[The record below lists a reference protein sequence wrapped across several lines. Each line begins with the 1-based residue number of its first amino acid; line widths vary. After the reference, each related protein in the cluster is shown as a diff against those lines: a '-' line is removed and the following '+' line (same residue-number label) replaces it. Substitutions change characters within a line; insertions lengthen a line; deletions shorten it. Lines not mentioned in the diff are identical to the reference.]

1 MRVGSVFAPRAG
13 NDAAATATV
22 APPTASALHAVLGDG
37 GVPPPAA
44 AGANGGVEDAGYYS
58 GYYSEEEP
66 AGAPAAAAAA
76 KAPSRT
82 GSSVAGRSSVTS
94 ERSRGEPG
102 VRVEATATAN
112 APPRG
117 LPPAGGSSAGG
128 GAAWLHWAAEAAA
141 RAVAPPPVAAA
152 APAPPEEHEAAVRA
166 MQAGAA
172 AVKFAPE
179 GTDGAAAVEGRLYLS
194 DDRAS
199 LVFETHSRGVDVV
212 VPLAEV
218 EDVVYGQRTATYT
231 AARRHATDDFRPG
244 KGRALSN
251 RGAPAPRTSKRA
263 TRAAPDLTPRS
274 HPAAGPAALSFSL
287 VRASATHDFCFT
299 AADDACEAFV
309 VGVARLVGAPLSR
322 RDYCWRR
329 TELKMMAA
337 GAGSRSFADASRG
350 LRAHADAERQRLA
363 ARTATAAAPPGLT
376 AAQVPAR
383 SER

>member
-1 MRVGSVFAPRAG
+1 M
-13 NDAAATATV
+13 
-22 APPTASALHAVLGDG
+22 
-37 GVPPPAA
+37 
-44 AGANGGVEDAGYYS
+44 
-58 GYYSEEEP
+58 
-66 AGAPAAAAAA
+66 
-76 KAPSRT
+76 
-82 GSSVAGRSSVTS
+82 
-94 ERSRGEPG
+94 
-102 VRVEATATAN
+102 
-112 APPRG
+112 
-117 LPPAGGSSAGG
+117 
-128 GAAWLHWAAEAAA
+128 
-141 RAVAPPPVAAA
+141 APPPVAAA

-363 ARTATAAAPPGLT
+363 ARTATAAAPPRPHRGEGARALRAVSYGMGAR
-376 AAQVPAR
+376 AAETITVSYSFVVSSAGGILATDSSAPASMPLANSSGTCLSSALAFPTSFAR
-383 SER
+383 SLTLSGPRITSATPAITTSSGCRGRRDPSEQARPRAPAPAARGAAPRRARGAARARAGAAA

>member
-1 MRVGSVFAPRAG
+1 
-13 NDAAATATV
+13 
-22 APPTASALHAVLGDG
+22 
-37 GVPPPAA
+37 
-44 AGANGGVEDAGYYS
+44 
-58 GYYSEEEP
+58 
-66 AGAPAAAAAA
+66 
-76 KAPSRT
+76 
-82 GSSVAGRSSVTS
+82 
-94 ERSRGEPG
+94 
-102 VRVEATATAN
+102 
-112 APPRG
+112 
-117 LPPAGGSSAGG
+117 
-128 GAAWLHWAAEAAA
+128 
-141 RAVAPPPVAAA
+141 
-152 APAPPEEHEAAVRA
+152 

-231 AARRHATDDFRPG
+231 AANRHATDDFRPG

-251 RGAPAPRTSKRA
+251 RGPPAPRTSKRA